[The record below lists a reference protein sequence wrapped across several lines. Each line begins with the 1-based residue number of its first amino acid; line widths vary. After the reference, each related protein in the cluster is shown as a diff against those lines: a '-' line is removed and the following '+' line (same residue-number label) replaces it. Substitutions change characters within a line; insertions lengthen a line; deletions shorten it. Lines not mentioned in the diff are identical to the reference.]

1 MATLNTSSISLGW
14 LLGLC
19 LGLVIPLHLHY
30 PTLALFSVLFLLH
43 CWLLPESPV
52 WLMRRV
58 REREARQTLSWLRGN
73 NYDIGPEMEDLQKI
87 AELEDQSCGLS
98 IFDVFLDKTFLK
110 PLALCCILFTVQAM
124 SGTVLLSFYSAVI
137 FKDIGISTQYVPMIY
152 LVSMYVNK
160 LKW

>member
-1 MATLNTSSISLGW
+1 
-14 LLGLC
+14 
-19 LGLVIPLHLHY
+19 
-30 PTLALFSVLFLLH
+30 
-43 CWLLPESPV
+43 
-52 WLMRRV
+52 
-58 REREARQTLSWLRGN
+58 
-73 NYDIGPEMEDLQKI
+73 MEDLQKI

-152 LVSMYVNK
+152 LVSMHVNK
-160 LKW
+160 LKWQVNVFISVTGNPGIQSLSKPAS